1 MDISTDKKPQTL
13 LVLEELKR
21 NSRINKHQHFS
32 AGERNSIYNNIFG
45 SVAIIINVILGSFL
59 LVTVSEA
66 LPEIARWISAFL
78 SVFAA
83 ACCGVQ
89 TFFNFQKVFE
99 GHRKLANSYLEIQ
112 RECERL
118 IAIFADNLIDT
129 ERLAIEVGVIF
140 KEYGRINKAAEVF
153 PTGDKDFRRAMKHEK
168 FKAENDP
175 SMSI

>member
-1 MDISTDKKPQTL
+1 MDTVTMDTTTDKKPQTL

-21 NSRINKHQHFS
+21 NSRINKHQHFC
-32 AGERNSIYNNIFG
+32 AGERNSFYNNIFG

-59 LVTVSEA
+59 LSDL
-66 LPEIARWISAFL
+66 LPGYARWISAFL

-99 GHRKLANSYLEIQ
+99 GHRKTANSYLELQ

-118 IAIFADNLIDT
+118 IALFTDNLIDT
-129 ERLAIEVGVIF
+129 ERLAVEVEVVS
-140 KEYGRINKAAEVF
+140 KEYGRVNKTAEVF

-168 FKAENDP
+168 LIADNAP
-175 SMSI
+175 ST